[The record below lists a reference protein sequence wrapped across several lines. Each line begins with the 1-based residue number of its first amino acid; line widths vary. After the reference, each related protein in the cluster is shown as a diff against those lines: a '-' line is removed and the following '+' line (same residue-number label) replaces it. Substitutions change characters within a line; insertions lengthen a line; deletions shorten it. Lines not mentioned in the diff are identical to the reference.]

1 MAGALMHRVERHVR
15 LCDQRLAVL
24 HRERD
29 GPGREHG
36 GEPFEDLLYRC
47 AGVDR
52 EREIGG

>member
-1 MAGALMHRVERHVR
+1 MIVERDVR

-24 HRERD
+24 HREWD

-36 GEPFEDLLYRC
+36 GGPFEDLLDRC
-47 AGVDR
+47 AGMDR